1 MPAKALDRVKR
12 KPFSYEGGSDEEGS
26 SSGSIVDAGPSL
38 KDSKKRPMKR
48 GGKRS
53 KSAKEVKEEKVA
65 SAVTR
70 LYPAPPPSK
79 VPVQQM
85 TMTSLQQRLIA
96 LENKVND
103 DYLSKQKHFEDRIS
117 TLEKELRA

>member
-1 MPAKALDRVKR
+1 MITGGTGLAPTADIKPTPLKKAIKRTQMPAKALDRVKR

-79 VPVQQM
+79 VPV
-85 TMTSLQQRLIA
+85 
-96 LENKVND
+96 
-103 DYLSKQKHFEDRIS
+103 
-117 TLEKELRA
+117 